1 LISCKFPFIKKKV
14 KSDSKKKE
22 REKRKSESSK
32 KILFE
37 TSRGRGQLH
46 EINDS
51 TRDPSSLLS
60 TLNNLFGKLL
70 NSLIR

>member
-1 LISCKFPFIKKKV
+1 VIVKKRE
-14 KSDSKKKE
+14 KK
-22 REKRKSESSK
+22 KRKSESSK
-32 KILFE
+32 RILFE
-37 TSRGRGQLH
+37 TSREQLH